1 MKKLIISGE
10 TVVSIRAPAWGATLV
25 GRDAYDQHRV
35 SIRAPAWGATLVY
48 REGTDQHPVSIRAP
62 AWGATRL

>member
-10 TVVSIRAPAWGATLV
+10 TVVSIRAPAWGATREGGAKEEQL
-25 GRDAYDQHRV
+25 RV